1 MRRTR
6 HTSRIYWLRVK
17 IFFIVLLIFSFLSL
31 VYWFLFLSPRLQIK
45 EITIKGFNQDFS
57 KKIELIL
64 KQNNLRFTPFL
75 IYEIFPQYIENNKSY
90 ISFIFFDLKN
100 FILKQHPE
108 IEKMDMDLNIKEG
121 ILAVN
126 IQQRVIDFL
135 LCDQYEIVSINQ
147 DESILLNQDES
158 VLLNKDRDCYY
169 MDKNGVIFEKA
180 FETQGSFINQIVF
193 FKIGKRSLG
202 DEVVSQDKLE
212 KLDKIFILA
221 KSEESPISI
230 DFLEIKEED
239 FSGLKIVV
247 NEGFYILYN
256 LSDDFSEILKI
267 IARIKKQKTDDDF
280 SNLEYID
287 CRYLPKIYLS
297 N

>member
-17 IFFIVLLIFSFLSL
+17 IFFIILLILSFLSI
-31 VYWFLFLSPRLQIK
+31 VYWFLFLSPYLQIK
-45 EITIKGFNQDFS
+45 EITIKGFNQGFS

-75 IYEIFPQYIENNKSY
+75 IYEIFPQYIRNNKSY
-90 ISFIFFDLKN
+90 ISFISSDLKN
-100 FILKQHPE
+100 LILKQHPE
-108 IEKMDMDLNIKEG
+108 IEEMDMDLNIKEG

-126 IQQRVIDFL
+126 IKQRVIDFL
-135 LCDQYEIVSINQ
+135 LCDQYETV
-147 DESILLNQDES
+147 LLNQDEP
-158 VLLNKDRDCYY
+158 VLLNEDRDCYY

-180 FETQGSFINQIVF
+180 LETQGSFINQIVF
-193 FKIGKRSLG
+193 LKTGKRSLG
-202 DEVVSQDKLE
+202 DEVISQDKLE

-221 KSEESPISI
+221 KSEESSISI
-230 DFLEIKEED
+230 DFLEIKEEN
-239 FSGLKIVV
+239 FSSLKIIV

-267 IARIKKQKTDDDF
+267 IAGIKEQKTDDDF

>member
-90 ISFIFFDLKN
+90 ISFIYSDLKN

-108 IEKMDMDLNIKEG
+108 IEEMDMDLDIKKGILTVNIK
-121 ILAVN
+121 
-126 IQQRVIDFL
+126 QRVIDFL
-135 LCDQYEIVSINQ
+135 LCNQYETV
-147 DESILLNQDES
+147 LLNQDES
-158 VLLNKDRDCYY
+158 VLLKEDRDCYY
-169 MDKNGVIFEKA
+169 MDKNGIIFEKA
-180 FETQGSFINQIVF
+180 LETQGSFINQIVF
-193 FKIGKRSLG
+193 LKTGKRSLG
-202 DEVVSQDKLE
+202 DEVISRDKLE

-239 FSGLKIVV
+239 FSSLKIVV
-247 NEGFYILYN
+247 NKGFYIFYN
-256 LSDDFSEILKI
+256 LSDDFSEVLKI
-267 IARIKKQKTDDDF
+267 IVGIKEQKTDNDF

-287 CRYLPKIYLS
+287 CRYLPKVYLS

>member
-90 ISFIFFDLKN
+90 ISFIYSDLKN

-108 IEKMDMDLNIKEG
+108 IEEMDMDLDIKKGILTVNIK
-121 ILAVN
+121 
-126 IQQRVIDFL
+126 QRVIDFL
-135 LCDQYEIVSINQ
+135 LCDQYETV
-147 DESILLNQDES
+147 LLNQDES
-158 VLLNKDRDCYY
+158 VLLKEDRDCYY
-169 MDKNGVIFEKA
+169 MDKNGIIFEKA
-180 FETQGSFINQIVF
+180 LETQGSFINQIVF
-193 FKIGKRSLG
+193 LKTGKRSLG
-202 DEVVSQDKLE
+202 DEVISQDKLE

-239 FSGLKIVV
+239 FSSLKIVV
-247 NEGFYILYN
+247 NKGFYIFYN
-256 LSDDFSEILKI
+256 LSDDFSEVLKI
-267 IARIKKQKTDDDF
+267 IVGIKEQKTDNDF

-287 CRYLPKIYLS
+287 CRYLPKVYLS

>member
-17 IFFIVLLIFSFLSL
+17 IFFIILLILSFLSI
-31 VYWFLFLSPRLQIK
+31 VYWFLFLSPYLQIK
-45 EITIKGFNQDFS
+45 EITIKGFNQGFS

-75 IYEIFPQYIENNKSY
+75 IYEIFPQYIRNNKSY
-90 ISFIFFDLKN
+90 ISFISSDLKN
-100 FILKQHPE
+100 LILKQHPE
-108 IEKMDMDLNIKEG
+108 IEEMDMDLNIKEG

-126 IQQRVIDFL
+126 IKQRVIDFL
-135 LCDQYEIVSINQ
+135 LCDQYETV
-147 DESILLNQDES
+147 LLNQDES
-158 VLLNKDRDCYY
+158 VLLNEDRDCYY

-180 FETQGSFINQIVF
+180 LETQGSFINQIVF
-193 FKIGKRSLG
+193 LKTGKRSLG
-202 DEVVSQDKLE
+202 DEVISQDKLE

-221 KSEESPISI
+221 KSEESSISI
-230 DFLEIKEED
+230 DFLEIKEEN
-239 FSGLKIVV
+239 FSSLKIIV

-267 IARIKKQKTDDDF
+267 IAGIKEQKTDDDF

>member
-17 IFFIVLLIFSFLSL
+17 IFFIILLILSFLSI
-31 VYWFLFLSPRLQIK
+31 VYWFLFLSPYLQIK
-45 EITIKGFNQDFS
+45 EITIKGFNQGFS

-75 IYEIFPQYIENNKSY
+75 IYEIFPQYIRNNKSY
-90 ISFIFFDLKN
+90 ISFISSDLKN
-100 FILKQHPE
+100 LILKQHPE
-108 IEKMDMDLNIKEG
+108 IEEMDMDLNIKEG

-126 IQQRVIDFL
+126 IKQRVIDFL
-135 LCDQYEIVSINQ
+135 LCDQYETV
-147 DESILLNQDES
+147 LLNQDES
-158 VLLNKDRDCYY
+158 VLLNEDRDCYY

-180 FETQGSFINQIVF
+180 LETQGSFINQIVF
-193 FKIGKRSLG
+193 LKTGKRSLG
-202 DEVVSQDKLE
+202 DEVISQDKLE

-221 KSEESPISI
+221 KSEESSISI
-230 DFLEIKEED
+230 DFLEIKEEN
-239 FSGLKIVV
+239 FSSLKIIV

-267 IARIKKQKTDDDF
+267 IAEIKEQKTDDDF

>member
-17 IFFIVLLIFSFLSL
+17 IFFIILLVFSFLGL
-31 VYWFLFLSPRLQIK
+31 VYWFLFLSPYLQIK
-45 EITIKGFNQDFS
+45 EITIEGFNQDFS

-75 IYEIFPQYIENNKSY
+75 IYEIFPQYIGNNKSY
-90 ISFIFFDLKN
+90 ISFISFDLKN
-100 FILKQHPE
+100 FILKQYPE
-108 IEKMDMDLNIKEG
+108 IEEVDMDLNIKEG

-126 IQQRVIDFL
+126 IKQRIIDFL
-135 LCDQYEIVSINQ
+135 LCDQGETL
-147 DESILLNQDES
+147 LLNQDES
-158 VLLNKDRDCYY
+158 VLLNEDRDCYY
-169 MDKNGVIFEKA
+169 MDKNGIIFEKA
-180 FETQGSFINQIVF
+180 LETQGSFINQIVF
-193 FKIGKRSLG
+193 LKTGKRYLG
-202 DEVVSQDKLE
+202 DKVISRDKLE

-221 KSEESPISI
+221 KGEESPILI

-239 FSGLKIVV
+239 FLSLKIIT
-247 NEGFYILYN
+247 NEGFYVLYN
-256 LSDDFSEILKI
+256 LNDDFSEILKI
-267 IARIKKQKTDDDF
+267 IAEIKEQKTNDDF

-287 CRYLPKIYLS
+287 CRYLPKVYLS

>member
-17 IFFIVLLIFSFLSL
+17 IFFIILLIFSFLSL
-31 VYWFLFLSPRLQIK
+31 VYWVLFLSPYLQIK
-45 EITIKGFNQDFS
+45 EIIIEGFNQDFS

-90 ISFIFFDLKN
+90 ISFISSDLKN
-100 FILKQHPE
+100 LILKQHPE
-108 IEKMDMDLNIKEG
+108 IEEIDMDLNIKER

-126 IQQRVIDFL
+126 IKQRVIDFL
-135 LCDQYEIVSINQ
+135 LCDQ
-147 DESILLNQDES
+147 DETVLLNQDES
-158 VLLNKDRDCYY
+158 MLLHKDRDCYY

-180 FETQGSFINQIVF
+180 LETQASFINQIVF
-193 FKIGKRSLG
+193 LKTEKRSLG
-202 DEVVSQDKLE
+202 EKVISRDKLE

-221 KSEESPISI
+221 KREESPVTI
-230 DFLEIKEED
+230 DFLEIKEEN
-239 FSGLKIVV
+239 FSSLKIVV

-256 LSDDFSEILKI
+256 LSDDFSEVLKI
-267 IARIKKQKTDDDF
+267 VAGIKEQKTDDDF

-287 CRYLPKIYLS
+287 CRYLPKVYLS

>member
-90 ISFIFFDLKN
+90 ISFIYSDLKN

-108 IEKMDMDLNIKEG
+108 IEEMDMDLDIKKGILTVNIK
-121 ILAVN
+121 
-126 IQQRVIDFL
+126 QRVIDFL
-135 LCDQYEIVSINQ
+135 LCNQYETV
-147 DESILLNQDES
+147 LLNQDES
-158 VLLNKDRDCYY
+158 VLLKEDRDCYY
-169 MDKNGVIFEKA
+169 MDKNGIIFEKA
-180 FETQGSFINQIVF
+180 LETQGSFINQIVF
-193 FKIGKRSLG
+193 LKTGKRSLG
-202 DEVVSQDKLE
+202 DEVISQDKLE

-239 FSGLKIVV
+239 FSSLKIVV
-247 NEGFYILYN
+247 NKGFYIFYN
-256 LSDDFSEILKI
+256 LSDDFSEVLKI
-267 IARIKKQKTDDDF
+267 IVGIKEQKTDNDF

-287 CRYLPKIYLS
+287 CRYLPKVYLS

>member
-17 IFFIVLLIFSFLSL
+17 IFFIILLILSFLSI
-31 VYWFLFLSPRLQIK
+31 VYWFLFLSPYLQIK
-45 EITIKGFNQDFS
+45 EITIKGFNQGFS

-75 IYEIFPQYIENNKSY
+75 IYEIFPQYIRNNKSY
-90 ISFIFFDLKN
+90 ISFISSDLKN
-100 FILKQHPE
+100 LILKQHPE
-108 IEKMDMDLNIKEG
+108 IEEMDMDLNIKEG

-126 IQQRVIDFL
+126 IKQRVIDFL
-135 LCDQYEIVSINQ
+135 LCDQYETV
-147 DESILLNQDES
+147 LLNQDES
-158 VLLNKDRDCYY
+158 VLPNEDRDCYY

-180 FETQGSFINQIVF
+180 LETQGSFINQIVF
-193 FKIGKRSLG
+193 LKTGKRSLG
-202 DEVVSQDKLE
+202 DEVISQDKLE

-221 KSEESPISI
+221 KSEESSISI
-230 DFLEIKEED
+230 DFLEIKEEN
-239 FSGLKIVV
+239 FSSLKIIV

-267 IARIKKQKTDDDF
+267 IAGIKEQKTDDDF

>member
-17 IFFIVLLIFSFLSL
+17 IFFIILLIFSFLSL
-31 VYWFLFLSPRLQIK
+31 VYWVLFLSPYLQIK
-45 EITIKGFNQDFS
+45 EIIIEGFNQDFS

-90 ISFIFFDLKN
+90 ISFISSDLKN
-100 FILKQHPE
+100 LILKQHPE
-108 IEKMDMDLNIKEG
+108 IEEIDMDLNIKEG

-126 IQQRVIDFL
+126 IKQRVIDFL
-135 LCDQYEIVSINQ
+135 LCDQ
-147 DESILLNQDES
+147 DETVLLNQDES
-158 VLLNKDRDCYY
+158 MLLHKDRDCYY

-180 FETQGSFINQIVF
+180 LETQASFINQIVF
-193 FKIGKRSLG
+193 LKTEKRSLG
-202 DEVVSQDKLE
+202 EKVISRDKLE

-221 KSEESPISI
+221 KGEESPISI
-230 DFLEIKEED
+230 DFLEIKEEN
-239 FSGLKIVV
+239 SSSLKIVA

-267 IARIKKQKTDDDF
+267 IAGIKEQKTDDDF

-287 CRYLPKIYLS
+287 CRYLPKVYLS

>member
-17 IFFIVLLIFSFLSL
+17 IFFNILLILSFLSI
-31 VYWFLFLSPRLQIK
+31 VYWFLFLSPYLQIK
-45 EITIKGFNQDFS
+45 EITIKGFNQGFS

-75 IYEIFPQYIENNKSY
+75 IYEIFPKYIENNKSY
-90 ISFIFFDLKN
+90 ISFISSDLKN
-100 FILKQHPE
+100 LILKQHPE
-108 IEKMDMDLNIKEG
+108 IEKMNMDLDIKKG
-121 ILAVN
+121 ILTVN
-126 IQQRVIDFL
+126 ITQRIIDFS
-135 LCDQYEIVSINQ
+135 LCDKSEI
-147 DESILLNQDES
+147 ILLNQDEP
-158 VLLNKDRDCYY
+158 VPLNEDKNCYY

-180 FETQGSFINQIVF
+180 LETQGSFINQIVF
-193 FKIGKRSLG
+193 LKTGERSLG
-202 DEVVSQDKLE
+202 DKVISRDKLE

-221 KSEESPISI
+221 KGEKSPILI
-230 DFLEIKEED
+230 DFLEIKEEN
-239 FSGLKIVV
+239 FSSLKIVV
-247 NEGFYILYN
+247 NKGFYILYN
-256 LSDDFSEILKI
+256 LNDDFSEILKI
-267 IARIKKQKTDDDF
+267 IAEIKEQKTDDDF

>member
-90 ISFIFFDLKN
+90 ISFIYSDLKN

-108 IEKMDMDLNIKEG
+108 IEEIDMDLDIKKGILTVNIK
-121 ILAVN
+121 
-126 IQQRVIDFL
+126 QRVIDFL
-135 LCDQYEIVSINQ
+135 LCDQYETV
-147 DESILLNQDES
+147 LLNQDES
-158 VLLNKDRDCYY
+158 VLLKEDRDCYY
-169 MDKNGVIFEKA
+169 MDKNGIIFEKA
-180 FETQGSFINQIVF
+180 LETQGSFINQIVF
-193 FKIGKRSLG
+193 LKTGKRSLG
-202 DEVVSQDKLE
+202 DEVISQDKLE

-239 FSGLKIVV
+239 FSSLKIVV
-247 NEGFYILYN
+247 NKGFYIFYN
-256 LSDDFSEILKI
+256 LSDDFSEVLKI
-267 IARIKKQKTDDDF
+267 IAGIKEQKTDNDF
-280 SNLEYID
+280 SNLEYVD
-287 CRYLPKIYLS
+287 CRYLPKVYLS

>member
-17 IFFIVLLIFSFLSL
+17 IFFIILLVFSFLSL
-31 VYWFLFLSPRLQIK
+31 VYWVLFLSPYLQIK
-45 EITIKGFNQDFS
+45 KITIEGFNQDFS

-64 KQNNLRFTPFL
+64 KQNNLRFAPFL
-75 IYEIFPQYIENNKSY
+75 IYEIFPQYIENNQSY
-90 ISFIFFDLKN
+90 ISFISFDFKN

-108 IEKMDMDLNIKEG
+108 IEEMDMDLNIKEG

-126 IQQRVIDFL
+126 IKQRVIDFL
-135 LCDQYEIVSINQ
+135 LCDQYKTV
-147 DESILLNQDES
+147 LLNQDES
-158 VLLNKDRDCYY
+158 VLLNEDRDCYY
-169 MDKNGVIFEKA
+169 MDKNGIIFEKA
-180 FETQGSFINQIVF
+180 LETQGSFINQIVF
-193 FKIGKRSLG
+193 LKTGKRSLG
-202 DEVVSQDKLE
+202 DEVISQDKLE

-239 FSGLKIVV
+239 FSSLKIVV
-247 NEGFYILYN
+247 NKGFYIFYN
-256 LSDDFSEILKI
+256 LSDDFSEVLKI
-267 IARIKKQKTDDDF
+267 IVGIKEQKTDNDF
-280 SNLEYID
+280 SNLEYVD
-287 CRYLPKIYLS
+287 CRYLPKVYLS

>member
-90 ISFIFFDLKN
+90 ISFIYSDLKN

-108 IEKMDMDLNIKEG
+108 IEEMDMDLDIKKGILTVNIK
-121 ILAVN
+121 
-126 IQQRVIDFL
+126 QRVIDFL
-135 LCDQYEIVSINQ
+135 LCNQYETV
-147 DESILLNQDES
+147 LLNQDES
-158 VLLNKDRDCYY
+158 VLLNEDRDCYY

-180 FETQGSFINQIVF
+180 LETQGSFINQIVF
-193 FKIGKRSLG
+193 LKTGKRSLG
-202 DEVVSQDKLE
+202 DEVISQDKLE

-221 KSEESPISI
+221 KSEESSISI
-230 DFLEIKEED
+230 DFLEIKEEN
-239 FSGLKIVV
+239 FSSLKIIV

-267 IARIKKQKTDDDF
+267 ITGIKEQKTDNNF
-280 SNLEYID
+280 SDLEYID
-287 CRYLPKIYLS
+287 CRYLPKVYLS

>member
-90 ISFIFFDLKN
+90 ISFISSDLKN

-108 IEKMDMDLNIKEG
+108 IEEMDMDLDIKKGILTVNIK
-121 ILAVN
+121 
-126 IQQRVIDFL
+126 QRVIDFL
-135 LCDQYEIVSINQ
+135 LCNQYETV
-147 DESILLNQDES
+147 LLNQDES
-158 VLLNKDRDCYY
+158 VLLKEDRDCYY
-169 MDKNGVIFEKA
+169 MDKNGIIFEKA
-180 FETQGSFINQIVF
+180 LETQGSFINQIVF
-193 FKIGKRSLG
+193 LKTGKRSLG
-202 DEVVSQDKLE
+202 DEVISRDKLE

-239 FSGLKIVV
+239 FSSLKIVV
-247 NEGFYILYN
+247 NKGFYIFYN
-256 LSDDFSEILKI
+256 LSDDFSEVLKI
-267 IARIKKQKTDDDF
+267 IVGIKEQKTDNDF

-287 CRYLPKIYLS
+287 CRYLPKVYLS

>member
-17 IFFIVLLIFSFLSL
+17 IFFIILLVFSFLSL
-31 VYWFLFLSPRLQIK
+31 VYWVLFLSPYLQIK
-45 EITIKGFNQDFS
+45 KITIEGFNQDFS

-64 KQNNLRFTPFL
+64 KQNNLRFAPFL
-75 IYEIFPQYIENNKSY
+75 IYEIFPQYIENNQSY
-90 ISFIFFDLKN
+90 ISFISFDFKN

-108 IEKMDMDLNIKEG
+108 IEEMDMDLNIKEG

-126 IQQRVIDFL
+126 IKQRVIDFL
-135 LCDQYEIVSINQ
+135 LCDQYKTV
-147 DESILLNQDES
+147 LLNQDES
-158 VLLNKDRDCYY
+158 VLLNEDRDCYY
-169 MDKNGVIFEKA
+169 MDKNGIIFEKA
-180 FETQGSFINQIVF
+180 LETQGSFINQIVF
-193 FKIGKRSLG
+193 LKTGKRSLG
-202 DEVVSQDKLE
+202 DEVISRDKLE

-221 KSEESPISI
+221 KNEESPISI
-230 DFLEIKEED
+230 DFLEIKEEN
-239 FSGLKIVV
+239 FSSLKIVV
-247 NEGFYILYN
+247 NEGLYILYN

-267 IARIKKQKTDDDF
+267 ITGIKEQKTDNNF

-287 CRYLPKIYLS
+287 CRYLPKVYLS

>member
-90 ISFIFFDLKN
+90 ISFIYSDLKN

-108 IEKMDMDLNIKEG
+108 IEEMDMDLDIKKGILTVNIK
-121 ILAVN
+121 
-126 IQQRVIDFL
+126 QRVIDFL
-135 LCDQYEIVSINQ
+135 LCNQYETV
-147 DESILLNQDES
+147 LLNQDES
-158 VLLNKDRDCYY
+158 VLLKEDRDCYY

-180 FETQGSFINQIVF
+180 LETQGSFINQIVF
-193 FKIGKRSLG
+193 LKAEKRFLG
-202 DEVVSQDKLE
+202 DEVISRDKLE

-239 FSGLKIVV
+239 FSSLKIVV
-247 NEGFYILYN
+247 NKGFYIFYN
-256 LSDDFSEILKI
+256 LSDDFSEVLKI
-267 IARIKKQKTDDDF
+267 IVGIKEQKTDNDF

-287 CRYLPKIYLS
+287 CRYLPKVYLS

>member
-17 IFFIVLLIFSFLSL
+17 IFFIILLILSFLSI
-31 VYWFLFLSPRLQIK
+31 VYWFIFLSPYLQIK
-45 EITIKGFNQDFS
+45 EITIKGFNQGFS

-75 IYEIFPQYIENNKSY
+75 IYEIFPQYIRNNKSY
-90 ISFIFFDLKN
+90 ISFISSDLKN
-100 FILKQHPE
+100 LILKQHPE
-108 IEKMDMDLNIKEG
+108 IEEMDMDLNIKEG

-126 IQQRVIDFL
+126 IKQRVIDFL
-135 LCDQYEIVSINQ
+135 LCDQYETV
-147 DESILLNQDES
+147 LLNQDES
-158 VLLNKDRDCYY
+158 VLPNEDRDCYY

-180 FETQGSFINQIVF
+180 LETQGSFINQIVF
-193 FKIGKRSLG
+193 LKTGKRSLG
-202 DEVVSQDKLE
+202 DEVISQDKLE

-221 KSEESPISI
+221 KSEESSISI
-230 DFLEIKEED
+230 DFLEIKEEN
-239 FSGLKIVV
+239 FSSLKIIV

-267 IARIKKQKTDDDF
+267 IAGIKEQKTDDDF

>member
-6 HTSRIYWLRVK
+6 HTSRIYWSRVK
-17 IFFIVLLIFSFLSL
+17 IFFIILLIFSFFSL
-31 VYWFLFLSPRLQIK
+31 VYWVLFLSPYLQIK
-45 EITIKGFNQDFS
+45 EITIEGFNQDFS

-126 IQQRVIDFL
+126 IEQRIIDFL
-135 LCDQYEIVSINQ
+135 LCDQYEIVS
-147 DESILLNQDES
+147 LNQDES
-158 VLLNKDRDCYY
+158 VLLNQDESLLLNENRDCYY
-169 MDKNGVIFEKA
+169 MDKNGIIFEKA
-180 FETQGSFINQIVF
+180 LEKQGSFINQIVF
-193 FKIGKRSLG
+193 FKTGKRFLG
-202 DEVVSQDKLE
+202 DEVISRDKLE
-212 KLDKIFILA
+212 KLDKMFILA
-221 KSEESPISI
+221 KDKESPISI
-230 DFLEIKEED
+230 DFLEIKEEN
-239 FSGLKIVV
+239 FLSLKIIV
-247 NEGFYILYN
+247 NEGFYIFYN

-267 IARIKKQKTDDDF
+267 IAGIKEQKTDNNF
-280 SNLEYID
+280 SDLEYID
-287 CRYLPKIYLS
+287 CRYLPKVYLS

>member
-17 IFFIVLLIFSFLSL
+17 IFFIILLIFSFFSI
-31 VYWFLFLSPRLQIK
+31 VYWFLFLSPYLQIK
-45 EITIKGFNQDFS
+45 EITIEGFNQDFS

-75 IYEIFPQYIENNKSY
+75 IYEIFPKYIENNKSY
-90 ISFIFFDLKN
+90 ISFISSDLKN
-100 FILKQHPE
+100 LILKQHPE
-108 IEKMDMDLNIKEG
+108 IEKMNMDLDIKKG
-121 ILAVN
+121 ILTVN
-126 IQQRVIDFL
+126 ITQRIIDFS
-135 LCDQYEIVSINQ
+135 LCDKSEI
-147 DESILLNQDES
+147 ILLNQDEP
-158 VLLNKDRDCYY
+158 VPLNEDKNCYY

-180 FETQGSFINQIVF
+180 LETQGSFINQIVF
-193 FKIGKRSLG
+193 LKAEKRFLG
-202 DEVVSQDKLE
+202 DEVISRDKLE

-239 FSGLKIVV
+239 FSSLKIVV
-247 NEGFYILYN
+247 NKGFYIFYN
-256 LSDDFSEILKI
+256 LSDDFSEVLKI
-267 IARIKKQKTDDDF
+267 IVGIKEQKTDNDF

-287 CRYLPKIYLS
+287 CRYLPKVYLS

>member
-57 KKIELIL
+57 EKIELIL

-90 ISFIFFDLKN
+90 ISFIYSDLKN

-108 IEKMDMDLNIKEG
+108 IEEIDMDLDIKKGILTVNIK
-121 ILAVN
+121 
-126 IQQRVIDFL
+126 QRVIDFL
-135 LCDQYEIVSINQ
+135 LCNQYETV
-147 DESILLNQDES
+147 LLNQDES
-158 VLLNKDRDCYY
+158 VLLKEDRDCYY
-169 MDKNGVIFEKA
+169 MDKNGIIFEKA
-180 FETQGSFINQIVF
+180 LETQGSFINQIVF
-193 FKIGKRSLG
+193 LKTGKRSLG
-202 DEVVSQDKLE
+202 DEVISQDKLE

-239 FSGLKIVV
+239 FSSLKIVV
-247 NEGFYILYN
+247 NKGFYIFYN
-256 LSDDFSEILKI
+256 LSDDFSEVLKI
-267 IARIKKQKTDDDF
+267 IVGIKEQKTDNDF

-287 CRYLPKIYLS
+287 CRYLPKVYLS

>member
-17 IFFIVLLIFSFLSL
+17 IFFIILLIFSFLSL
-31 VYWFLFLSPRLQIK
+31 VYWVLFLSPYLQIK
-45 EITIKGFNQDFS
+45 KITIEGFNQDFS

-90 ISFIFFDLKN
+90 ISFISSDLKN
-100 FILKQHPE
+100 LILKQHPE
-108 IEKMDMDLNIKEG
+108 IEEMDMDLNIKEG

-126 IQQRVIDFL
+126 IKQRVIDFL
-135 LCDQYEIVSINQ
+135 LCDQ
-147 DESILLNQDES
+147 DETVLLNQDES
-158 VLLNKDRDCYY
+158 MLLHKDRDCYY

-180 FETQGSFINQIVF
+180 LETQASFINQIVF
-193 FKIGKRSLG
+193 LKTEKRSLG
-202 DEVVSQDKLE
+202 EKVISRDKLE

-221 KSEESPISI
+221 KREESPVTI
-230 DFLEIKEED
+230 DFLEIKEEN
-239 FSGLKIVV
+239 FSSLKIVV

-256 LSDDFSEILKI
+256 LSDDFSEVLKI
-267 IARIKKQKTDDDF
+267 VAGIKEQKTDDDF

-287 CRYLPKIYLS
+287 CRYLPKVYLS